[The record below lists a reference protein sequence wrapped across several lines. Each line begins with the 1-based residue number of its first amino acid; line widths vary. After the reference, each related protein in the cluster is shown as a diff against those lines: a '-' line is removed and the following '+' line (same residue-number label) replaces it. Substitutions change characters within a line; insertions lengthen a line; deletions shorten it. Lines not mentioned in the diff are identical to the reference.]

1 MLTVADL
8 LDLNDTI
15 AADLF
20 AGKTYPWEALEEIGD
35 YIRRL
40 RRSSTI
46 LRRMSGLRR
55 TPRSFP
61 PPTSAAPA
69 SLTTRRRSAIAPS
82 FGVAPSW
89 GKRP

>member
-35 YIRRL
+35 YIRRPL
-40 RRSSTI
+40 RPTLGRPDGRSD
-46 LRRMSGLRR
+46 R
-55 TPRSFP
+55 
-61 PPTSAAPA
+61 
-69 SLTTRRRSAIAPS
+69 
-82 FGVAPSW
+82 
-89 GKRP
+89 